1 MKPAVI
7 LYKKLPDDLRARLAD
22 YATITEI
29 NDLSPESQQQHA
41 QALQQA
47 EGMLGSGGKVNG
59 ELLAKMPA
67 LRACSSVSVGYDN
80 FDVDALNQ
88 RGVVLMHTPTVLTE
102 TVADTI
108 MALVLSTARRIPE
121 LDAWVKAGNWQKS
134 IGPDRFGM
142 DVHHKTM
149 GIFWYGTHRY
159 GAGPACALRIRH
171 EHFYNARR
179 QHDQAESQ
187 FAARRCELET
197 LLKESDFVCISLPLT
212 EETHHLIGA
221 EQLAMMKPSAV
232 LINAGRGPVV
242 DENALITALQEGT
255 IHAAGLDVF
264 EKEPL
269 PADSPLLSLPN
280 VVTLPHIG
288 SATHETRY
296 GMMQDAVENLIAAMS
311 GKVEKNCVNPQV
323 LEVILRLPIAPA
335 GSGRY
340 GGYPILYYKF
350 LNRYGFFSVRRQ
362 VYSTF
367 RHLTSDGRHGRRPAY
382 ARHDHA
388 WRRQPRTDPG
398 NERLFSAVAAADAR
412 RGQTE

>member
-149 GIFWYGTHRY
+149 GILGMGRI
-159 GAGPACALRIRH
+159 GMALAQRA
-171 EHFYNARR
+171 HFGFGMNILYNARR
-179 QHDQAESQ
+179 QHDRAESQ

-269 PADSPLLSLPN
+269 PTDSPLLSLPN

-296 GMMQDAVENLIAAMS
+296 GMMQDAVENLIAALS

-323 LEVILRLPIAPA
+323 L
-335 GSGRY
+335 
-340 GGYPILYYKF
+340 K
-350 LNRYGFFSVRRQ
+350 
-362 VYSTF
+362 
-367 RHLTSDGRHGRRPAY
+367 
-382 ARHDHA
+382 
-388 WRRQPRTDPG
+388 
-398 NERLFSAVAAADAR
+398 
-412 RGQTE
+412 